1 MNIVFFV
8 SNIVCCCTI
17 YLHKMSGTPKGDKQA
32 PKVAKKG
39 ENMLE
44 KRRYNQCQQREKAQ
58 AKKKG
63 KLWSTVFP

>member
-44 KRRYNQCQQREKAQ
+44 KRR
-58 AKKKG
+58 
-63 KLWSTVFP
+63 